1 LAIQQFSLFAKL
13 GNSPKPHWPGLVSFL
28 TLPMPIPQSILNQF
42 NTVRIMTVNTSHT
55 FINISLNQSATA
67 ALLESVQTIEAS
79 PDSVFKQSQQL
90 ATKLGA
96 NYQRDGMTQVG
107 FWCPELL
114 AQRILPTSIYLEVL
128 TPIEPVNFRTTQQT
142 IRFQVQQVRLKQR
155 GQYLWG
161 VIEGMRPGNRD
172 QAGSLYWI
180 RYVDNHD
187 HVQIIRDV
195 MAQSLPFGIFAPA
208 ELYDMASI
216 QRERADLEYF
226 HQTAIAADS
235 QQIRRMPPP
244 VNILQI
250 HTGTATAAGTIEG
263 LTQLYSTIST
273 KLAGNIPLTATER
286 NYVGYDA
293 VQLLPVEPTIEYHTK
308 ARPLG
313 EFFAIA
319 SESVQDGNQIV
330 EVNLT
335 KPNTQ
340 NWGYDIP
347 GLGAAATNVTVLG
360 SGRPH
365 EMVDFIA
372 TMHNFSQEPIQ
383 VIYDIVYGHTDNQG
397 LELLNNHFLKG
408 PNMYGQDLNHQMPV
422 VRAILLETQ
431 RRKINTGVDG
441 IRIDGAQDLL
451 FFDPNTSTV
460 KHDDA
465 YLIAMADVVQE
476 VGGYKRLL
484 VTIYEDGRPWPAQGW
499 EFTSTYRDMVIAKP
513 GSFQW
518 GPLIFAHNTPVMYGF
533 WDTKWERIKQVLDR
547 GEYWITGCGN
557 HDTVRRGNQV
567 EIEEVPINWNLG
579 KTLPE
584 ILHNGY
590 DNPAVA
596 LWVYGFSPGL
606 PMDFINALAH
616 APWMFFRNT
625 DDLYGVK
632 VVSEEVG
639 FLDWQ
644 VEPEVYDREGIFP
657 RMKSLG
663 FDTLDKLKKFGKTLQ
678 EGMAA
683 VDYELDAVVI
693 ACQCALD
700 QPGDRTARMPFLEGL
715 EVASLKK
722 FARLFMEDCY
732 EVCNA
737 SLHEDKVNPALAQF
751 NFELRQFRRSHPWLR
766 QNMNLGNNRDRFD
779 RITGKDRIIYFG
791 IRSNPNN
798 PNEKVAMVSHMGGEP
813 TTITLGDWLQQDM
826 TKWQIAVASPGL
838 QDGDRLANLR
848 RFELKDS
855 EALLLYRIG
864 D

>member
-1 LAIQQFSLFAKL
+1 MS
-13 GNSPKPHWPGLVSFL
+13 
-28 TLPMPIPQSILNQF
+28 
-42 NTVRIMTVNTSHT
+42 VNTSPAK
-55 FINISLNQSATA
+55 ISLNKAATQE
-67 ALLESVQTIEAS
+67 LIEWVKEIECL
-79 PDSVFKQSQQL
+79 PDSIFKKSQQL
-90 ATKLGA
+90 ARKLGA
-96 NYQRDGMTQVG
+96 NYRSDGTTQLG

-128 TPIEPVNFRTTQQT
+128 TPIETLDFRQTQQT
-142 IRFQVQQVRLKQR
+142 VRFQVQQVRLQQR

-161 VIEGMRPGNRD
+161 VVEGMRPGTRE
-172 QAGSLYWI
+172 QAGALYWI
-180 RYVDNHD
+180 RYVDNQD
-187 HVQIIRDV
+187 NVRIIRDV
-195 MAQSLPFGIFAPA
+195 LAHSLPFGIFAPA
-208 ELYDMASI
+208 ELYDMEAI
-216 QRERADLEYF
+216 QRDRQDLDYF
-226 HQTAIAADS
+226 RQTSIAGNGKD
-235 QQIRRMPPP
+235 IRRMPPP

-250 HTGTATAAGTIEG
+250 HTGTATAEGTIEG
-263 LTQLYSTIST
+263 LTKLYSTISA
-273 KLAGNIPLTATER
+273 KLAGNLPLTAAEQ

-293 VQLLPVEPTIEYHTK
+293 VQLLPVEPTIEYHVK
-308 ARPLG
+308 ERPLG
-313 EFFAIA
+313 EFFAI
-319 SESVQDGNQIV
+319 ESHSVEDGQAIVQIT
-330 EVNLT
+330 LT

-347 GLGAAATNVTVLG
+347 GLGAAATNATVLG

-372 TMHNFSQEPIQ
+372 TMHNFSQGAIQ

-397 LELLNNHFLKG
+397 LEVLNNHFLKG

-451 FFDPNTSTV
+451 FFDPKTATV
-460 KHDDA
+460 EHDDA
-465 YLIAMADVVQE
+465 YLISMADVVQE
-476 VGGYKRLL
+476 VAGHQRLM
-484 VTIYEDGRPWPAQGW
+484 VTIYEDGRPWPQQGW
-499 EFTSTYRDMVIAKP
+499 EYTSTYRDMIEKKP

-533 WDTKWERIKQVLDR
+533 WDTKWERIKQVLYQGD
-547 GEYWITGCGN
+547 YWITGCGN

-567 EIEEVPINWNLG
+567 DTEKVQINWNLG

-584 ILHNGY
+584 VLHRGY
-590 DNPAVA
+590 DNPAVS

-644 VEPEVYDREGIFP
+644 IEPEIYDRSGLFP
-657 RMKSLG
+657 RMKGLG
-663 FDTLDKLKKFGKTLQ
+663 FDRLDKLKKFGKALQ
-678 EGMAA
+678 ESMAA
-683 VDYELDAVVI
+683 VDYELDAVLI
-693 ACQCALD
+693 ACQCSLD
-700 QPGDRTARMPFLEGL
+700 QPGDSTARIPFLKGL
-715 EVASLKK
+715 DVGSLKK

-732 EVCNA
+732 ESCNV
-737 SLHEDKVNPALAQF
+737 SLYQDKVNPAQAQF
-751 NFELRQFRRSHPWLR
+751 NLELRQFRRNHPWLR
-766 QNMNLGNNRDRFD
+766 QNMSNPDRFD

-791 IRSNPNN
+791 MRRNPDH

-826 TKWQIAVASPGL
+826 TKWRIGVASPGL
-838 QDGDRLANLR
+838 KNGDRLANLR
-848 RFELKDS
+848 RFELKDT
-855 EALLLYRIG
+855 EALLLWQIS

>member
-1 LAIQQFSLFAKL
+1 
-13 GNSPKPHWPGLVSFL
+13 
-28 TLPMPIPQSILNQF
+28 
-42 NTVRIMTVNTSHT
+42 MTANTSST
-55 FINISLNQSATA
+55 FTKISLNQTATNQ
-67 ALLESVQTIEAS
+67 LIESVQEIENS
-79 PDSVFKQSQQL
+79 SDSVFKKSLQL

-96 NYQRDGMTQVG
+96 NYQVAGTTQLG

-114 AQRILPTSIYLEVL
+114 AQRILPTSVYLEVL
-128 TPIEPVNFRTTQQT
+128 TPIAAIDFRTKSQT
-142 IRFQVQQVRLKQR
+142 IKFQVQQVRLKQR
-155 GQYLWG
+155 GEYLWG
-161 VIEGMRPGNRD
+161 VVEGM
-172 QAGSLYWI
+172 QAGDRNRAGALYWV
-180 RYVDNHD
+180 RYIDNQD
-187 HVQIIRDV
+187 NVKIIRDV
-195 MAQSLPFGIFAPA
+195 MAHSLPFGIFAPA
-208 ELYDMASI
+208 ELYDMESI
-216 QRERADLEYF
+216 QRERQDLDYF
-226 HQTAIAADS
+226 RQTSIAEDS
-235 QQIRRMPPP
+235 NHVRRLPPP

-250 HTGTATAAGTIEG
+250 HTGTATVAGTIEG
-263 LTQLYSTIST
+263 LTKLYGHIST
-273 KLAGNIPLTATER
+273 KLADNLPLTANEQ
-286 NYVGYDA
+286 NFVGYDA
-293 VQLLPVEPTIEYHTK
+293 VQLLPVEPTIEYHVK
-308 ARPLG
+308 ERPLG

-319 SESVQDGNQIV
+319 SESIQDGQQIV
-330 EVNLT
+330 EINLT
-335 KPNTQ
+335 KPTTQ

-372 TMHNFSQEPIQ
+372 TMHNFSAGPIQ

-397 LELLNNHFLKG
+397 LEVLNNHFLKG

-451 FFDPNTSTV
+451 FFDPITSTV

-465 YLIAMADVVQE
+465 YLIAMSDVVQE
-476 VGGYKRLL
+476 VGGYKRLM
-484 VTIYEDGRPWPAQGW
+484 VTIYEDGRPWPQQGW
-499 EFTSTYRDMVIAKP
+499 EYTSTYRDMVETKP

-533 WDTKWERIKQVLDR
+533 WDTKWQRIKQVLDR
-547 GEYWITGCGN
+547 GDYWITGCGN

-567 EIEEVPINWNLG
+567 DTEKVQINWNLG

-584 ILHNGY
+584 VLHRGY
-590 DNPAVA
+590 DNPAVS

-625 DDLYGVK
+625 DALYGVK

-644 VEPEVYDREGIFP
+644 VEPEVYEREGLFP
-657 RMKSLG
+657 QMKALG
-663 FDTLDKLKKFGKTLQ
+663 FDTLAKLKQFGKTLQ
-678 EGMAA
+678 DSMEA
-683 VDYELDAVVI
+683 VDYELDAVLI

-700 QPGDRTARMPFLEGL
+700 QPGDSTARTPFLQGL
-715 EVASLKK
+715 DVGSLKK

-732 EVCNA
+732 TVCNVA
-737 SLHEDKVNPALAQF
+737 LHEDKVNPAQAKF
-751 NFELRQFRRSHPWLR
+751 NYELRQFRRSNTWLR
-766 QNMNLGNNRDRFD
+766 KNMSMGNDRFD

-791 IRSNPNN
+791 IRSNPDN
-798 PNEKVAMVSHMGGEP
+798 PNEKVMMVSHMGGET
-813 TTITLGDWLQQDM
+813 TTITLGDWLQLDM

-838 QDGDRLANLR
+838 NDGDRLANLR
-848 RFELKDS
+848 RFELKDT
-855 EALLLYRIG
+855 EALLLRYVG